1 MGTAAVILIGIAIW
15 FFRLDSEI
23 TSRLAE
29 GRFAPAVEFFTA
41 PEIIRKE
48 HSLPPRYLEAFF
60 QRRRYSERSFGT
72 PLEPGFYSVWTGE
85 QCRGVIPALPPEA
98 AVAAGLP
105 GPQPSPN
112 SNPSEPA
119 TAEGAEPAAAAMAA
133 LESPPQPPVISKCIA
148 FSSLKPLPVGNS
160 GAPSSIN
167 PLIPSP
173 EMTPQAP
180 TGAESAATETETISE
195 NPSGDASI
203 QNPAIQ
209 NQETPV
215 VAGQPDI
222 IEMQSVAA
230 GSENLKDEH
239 SNTVQIVAF
248 GENGQTVVATFRGTR
263 PLPSESVVLEPELF
277 AQYYG
282 DRPILREEVPLGYT
296 PANCLN
302 GLLAVE
308 DVNFLEHSGVSVTGI
323 ARAAFSAL
331 RSGHLS
337 QGGSTITQQ
346 LVKNYFLTDER
357 TLRRKLTEMAMA
369 LLLEGRFNKDKILET
384 YINTIYMGQN
394 GVFEVR
400 GWGSAARHYFGADL
414 RDLNLPQC
422 ALLVAVVNGPG
433 VYDPFTKPDKALKR
447 RTKVLDDM
455 LKHGFTDEAKANEA
469 KAAPLPARPERGLT
483 EPAPYFVQT
492 VRRQLRDRSIDES
505 EGLRIYTSLNLRA
518 QEAAYQAVRQGL
530 EKLEKNYP
538 VVKKLKVQGK
548 NLEAILLAA
557 DPMTGQVQA
566 LVGGRGFKTSPFNRA
581 FDSHRQVGSVMKP
594 IVFLTALEKADEN
607 GNAYTPVT
615 ILKDEAF
622 THKYQGQK
630 WSPHNYDGKF
640 NGEVPMYY
648 ALKESLNA
656 ATASLGLS
664 IGLSDVVDV
673 ARRLGIESKIDPF
686 PALSLGAFELYP
698 WEVLQVYSTLAR
710 LGEMTPITFLLR
722 VESLGGDLY
731 YEHEVKH
738 EQAVAP
744 DIAAELVGIMKQTMI
759 SGTARSVTLSGFK
772 HPAAGKTGTTNDK
785 KDAWFAGFTPSH
797 TALVWVGY
805 DDNTSHHLTGAS
817 GAVPIWINYMKS
829 YGTSLPAG
837 DFPWPEGTEM
847 VSVSPEQQSA
857 LGVPL
862 KEGETPA
869 PVQLIFKRGQVPPSV
884 QMPLAPDATPTPHPF
899 KPSGI

>member
-1 MGTAAVILIGIAIW
+1 MLALTVVSITIW
-15 FFRLDSEI
+15 FYRLDSKI
-23 TSRLAE
+23 TSRLAD

-41 PEIIRKE
+41 PEIIRKG

-60 QRRRYSERSFGT
+60 QRRRFSERAFGT

-85 QCRGVIPALPPEA
+85 QCRGVIPQLPPESA
-98 AVAAGLP
+98 AEATAP
-105 GPQPSPN
+105 TSATPSPGK
-112 SNPSEPA
+112 PDETADPA
-119 TAEGAEPAAAAMAA
+119 VTAAAASAM
-133 LESPPQPPVISKCIA
+133 ESQPQPPVIGKCIA
-148 FSSLKPLPVGNS
+148 FSSLKPLPVGM
-160 GAPSSIN
+160 GASQPATGTEKMGSPAPETTPSPSSVKQPN
-167 PLIPSP
+167 DSA
-173 EMTPQAP
+173 TPQAQQDP
-180 TGAESAATETETISE
+180 ATS
-195 NPSGDASI
+195 S
-203 QNPAIQ
+203 
-209 NQETPV
+209 
-215 VAGQPDI
+215 QPDI
-222 IEMQSVAA
+222 VEMQSIGAT
-230 GSENLKDEH
+230 DEH

-263 PLPSESVVLEPELF
+263 PLPADSVILEPELF

-296 PANCLN
+296 PADCLN

-323 ARAAFSAL
+323 ARALISAL
-331 RSGHLS
+331 RSGHLT

-346 LVKNYFLTDER
+346 LVKNYFLSDER

-422 ALLVAVVNGPG
+422 ALLVAVLNGPG
-433 VYDPFTKPDKALKR
+433 VYDPFSKADKALKR

-455 LKHGFTDEAKANEA
+455 LKHGFIDEAKATAA
-469 KAAPLPARPERGLT
+469 KAAPLPSKPERGLS

-492 VRRQLRDRSIDES
+492 VRRQLKDKGIDES
-505 EGLRIYTSLNLRA
+505 EGLRIYTTLNLRA

-530 EKLEKNYP
+530 EKLETNYP
-538 VVKKLKVQGK
+538 VVKKLKGQGK
-548 NLEAILLAA
+548 NLEAILLAS
-557 DPMTGQVQA
+557 DPITGQVQA

-594 IVFLTALEKADEN
+594 IVFLTALEKVDQN
-607 GNAYTPVT
+607 GNPYTPVT
-615 ILKDEAF
+615 ILKDEEF

-640 NGEVPMYY
+640 NGDVPMFF

-656 ATASLGLS
+656 ATASLGLAV
-664 IGLSDVVDV
+664 GLSDVVDV
-673 ARRLGIESKIDPF
+673 ARRMGIQSKIDAF

-698 WEVLQVYSTLAR
+698 WEVLQAYGTLAR

-731 YEHEVKH
+731 YQHEPKT

-744 DIAAELVGIMKQTMI
+744 DIAAELVGIMKQTLI

-785 KDAWFAGFTPSH
+785 KDAWFAGFTPNH
-797 TALVWVGY
+797 TAVVWVGY

-817 GAVPIWINYMKS
+817 GAVPIWTQYMKN
-829 YGTSLPAG
+829 YGASFPSE
-837 DFPWPEGTEM
+837 DFHWPEGTE
-847 VSVSPEQQSA
+847 VITVTPEQQAA
-857 LGVPL
+857 LGVPI
-862 KEGETPA
+862 KAGETPA
-869 PVQLIFKRGQVPPSV
+869 PVQLVFKRGQIPASV
-884 QMPLAPDATPTPHPF
+884 QPAPAPEATPTPSPL